1 VTIVYG
7 VMLALLG
14 VALWVFAGLLPVAR
28 ILRGDKDSVSVGLVI
43 TWMGSLALSNR
54 QIDGVR
60 GARLAQ
66 DPDTARSAGRDA
78 GRNAGCSAGC
88 SAGRKSKVELKTNGE
103 WQELV
108 IRFTQDATAK
118 AQFVRLLQ
126 QYLKAGGPR
135 VLALP
140 LRGRMNMM
148 KRFLVFFPLGTASIF
163 TGILLITGLAN

>member
-1 VTIVYG
+1 
-7 VMLALLG
+7 MLALLG
-14 VALWVFAGLLPVAR
+14 LALWVFAGLLPVAR
-28 ILRGDKDSVSVGLVI
+28 ILRGDGDTVSVGLVI

-66 DPDTARSAGRDA
+66 DPDASPV
-78 GRNAGCSAGC
+78 
-88 SAGRKSKVELKTNGE
+88 AGRKSTVELRINGE
-103 WQELV
+103 WQELA
-108 IRFTQDATAK
+108 IRFTQDATAR

-140 LRGRMNMM
+140 LRGRMNTM
-148 KRFLVFFPLGTASIF
+148 KRFLVFFPLGTASLY
-163 TGILLITGLAN
+163 TSILLITGLAN

>member
-7 VMLALLG
+7 VMLTLLG

-28 ILRGDKDSVSVGLVI
+28 ILRTGDKRAASVQLRT
-43 TWMGSLALSNR
+43 TWMGTITLSVS
-54 QIDGVR
+54 QVDGVR
-60 GARLAQ
+60 GARIAPG
-66 DPDTARSAGRDA
+66 PDAAS
-78 GRNAGCSAGC
+78 NAGP
-88 SAGRKSKVELKTNGE
+88 KSKIELKVDGE
-103 WQELV
+103 WQELA
-108 IRFTQDATAK
+108 IRFTQDAVAK
-118 AQFVRLLQ
+118 AQFVGLLQ

-148 KRFLVFFPLGTASIF
+148 KRFLIFFPLGTASIF

>member
-1 VTIVYG
+1 
-7 VMLALLG
+7 MLALLG

-28 ILRGDKDSVSVGLVI
+28 ILRGDWDTVSVGLVT
-43 TWMGSLALSNR
+43 TWMGSLALSSR

-66 DPDTARSAGRDA
+66 DPDTP
-78 GRNAGCSAGC
+78 
-88 SAGRKSKVELKTNGE
+88 RKSKVELKINGE
-103 WQELV
+103 WQELA

-118 AQFVRLLQ
+118 AQFVGLLQ

-148 KRFLVFFPLGTASIF
+148 KRFLAFFPLGTVSLF

>member
-1 VTIVYG
+1 MTIVFG

-28 ILRGDKDSVSVGLVI
+28 ILRGDKDTVSVGLVT
-43 TWMGSLALSNR
+43 TWMGSLALSSR

-60 GARLAQ
+60 GARLAP
-66 DPDTARSAGRDA
+66 DPDAARKAGR
-78 GRNAGCSAGC
+78 
-88 SAGRKSKVELKTNGE
+88 SAGRKSKVELRVNGE
-103 WQELV
+103 WQELA

-118 AQFVRLLQ
+118 AQFVGLLQ

-163 TGILLITGLAN
+163 TSILLITGLAN

>member
-1 VTIVYG
+1 
-7 VMLALLG
+7 MLALLG

-28 ILRGDKDSVSVGLVI
+28 ILRGDNDTVSVGLVI
-43 TWMGSLALSNR
+43 TWMGSLAFSNH

-66 DPDTARSAGRDA
+66 DPDAARV
-78 GRNAGCSAGC
+78 
-88 SAGRKSKVELKTNGE
+88 AGRKSRLELKVNGE
-103 WQELV
+103 WQELA
-108 IRFTQDATAK
+108 IRFTQDTAAK
-118 AQFVRLLQ
+118 AQFVGLLQ

-148 KRFLVFFPLGTASIF
+148 KRFLVFFPLGTASVF
-163 TGILLITGLAN
+163 TAILLITGLAN

>member
-1 VTIVYG
+1 
-7 VMLALLG
+7 MLALLG

-28 ILRGDKDSVSVGLVI
+28 ILRGDKDTVSVGLVT
-43 TWMGSLALSNR
+43 TWMGSITFSNR
-54 QIDGVR
+54 RIDGVR

-66 DPDTARSAGRDA
+66 DPDTARD
-78 GRNAGCSAGC
+78 
-88 SAGRKSKVELKTNGE
+88 AGRKSKVELKNNGE
-103 WQELV
+103 WQELA

-118 AQFVRLLQ
+118 AQFVGLLQ

-140 LRGRMNMM
+140 LRGRINMM
-148 KRFLVFFPLGTASIF
+148 KRFLAFFPLGTVSLF